1 MEECGNMQ
9 SVHNT
14 RSNGKL
20 FIIDCETTRINEMCI
35 DTVKEH
41 E

>member
-1 MEECGNMQ
+1 MTETLKKNDNNGSLCGNMQ

-20 FIIDCETTRINEMCI
+20 FIMI
-35 DTVKEH
+35 VKLQE
-41 E
+41 